1 MNGTRPVSR
10 EEAKALWNALGPRM
24 RWLNRLCDRMDQLG
38 IDPSDPIRLA
48 AYEAY
53 DAMHSLAIHSHYGSC
68 DGGVG
73 MAPRE

>member
-1 MNGTRPVSR
+1 MSR
-10 EEAKALWNALGPRM
+10 EEAKALRIALGPRM
-24 RWLNRLCDRMDQLG
+24 RWLFRLCERIDQLG

-53 DAMHSLAIHSHYGSC
+53 NALHALAVRAHYGSC

-73 MAPRE
+73 MSPRE